1 VLWRGANGE
10 KISQHANH
18 ILGGER
24 TSHFDG
30 QAFTRVLVDHHQKP
44 QLTTVFGS
52 IGNEVV
58 RPDMVLVAC
67 PVSDAAVLAATELQA
82 SSAMLSA
89 RDLRVLSFPKA
100 MDSLVIYTPITF
112 DQ

>member
-1 VLWRGANGE
+1 
-10 KISQHANH
+10 
-18 ILGGER
+18 
-24 TSHFDG
+24 
-30 QAFTRVLVDHHQKP
+30 
-44 QLTTVFGS
+44 
-52 IGNEVV
+52 
-58 RPDMVLVAC
+58 MVLVAC